1 MSMLKNNY
9 YYNISEEIFG
19 ATVFDLVKGKRYYI
33 DKKELANLYNNEL
46 LPSDICREKVDINRI
61 KIIKIWLGEKT
72 KNFSFA
78 DTVFIE
84 VTRKCNLR
92 CSHCLNNSGVLLEKE
107 MTHEEILNLV
117 DSLVEAG
124 IQDIRFTGGEA
135 LTSNYIY
142 DYISYALSKG
152 VAVSLASNG
161 TLINAE
167 VAKKLATAGL
177 KKCVISI
184 DGTKKSNDMIRG
196 KGAYDRTLKAIKYLK
211 TNNIDVRINS
221 VVLKSNIDDIIKL
234 AENMDKMKIKMYI
247 RRFVNS
253 GRGENLKNMW
263 LNYHDYEYLRNQLCN
278 ILKNGY
284 VDGHYLHDGDG
295 VKLRMDLP
303 FKVEGCRAGKRS
315 FVIAPN
321 GDVFPCGFL
330 AAQGFKPISNIRKIE
345 NWRKFWYDIKNEK
358 QLISLRKIGEN
369 KKTQSYCLAN
379 IFKENN
385 SKEE

>member
-9 YYNISEEIFG
+9 YYNIREEIFG
-19 ATVFDLVKGKRYYI
+19 ATAFDLVKGKRYYI

-61 KIIKIWLGEKT
+61 KIIKIRPGEKT

-117 DSLVEAG
+117 DSLVESG

-142 DYISYALSKG
+142 DYISYALSKE

-167 VAKKLATAGL
+167 VAKKLATVGL

-184 DGTKKSNDMIRG
+184 DGTKKFNDMIRG
-196 KGAYDRTLKAIKYLK
+196 KGAYDRKLKAIKYLK

-253 GRGENLKNMW
+253 GRGANLK
-263 LNYHDYEYLRNQLCN
+263 
-278 ILKNGY
+278 I
-284 VDGHYLHDGDG
+284 
-295 VKLRMDLP
+295 
-303 FKVEGCRAGKRS
+303 
-315 FVIAPN
+315 
-321 GDVFPCGFL
+321 CG
-330 AAQGFKPISNIRKIE
+330 
-345 NWRKFWYDIKNEK
+345 
-358 QLISLRKIGEN
+358 
-369 KKTQSYCLAN
+369 
-379 IFKENN
+379 
-385 SKEE
+385 